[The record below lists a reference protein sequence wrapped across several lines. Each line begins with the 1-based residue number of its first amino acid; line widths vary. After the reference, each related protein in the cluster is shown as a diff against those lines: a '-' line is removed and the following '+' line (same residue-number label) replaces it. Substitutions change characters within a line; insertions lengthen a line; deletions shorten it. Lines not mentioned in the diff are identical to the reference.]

1 MTGALAASAF
11 AAPPG
16 RRPSLPPPPARRQG
30 RVRGAARRATPAAP
44 PICHTRPIRR
54 RSARPLAIPL
64 TARPPP
70 RVVATPDTCPV
81 CGGESIRRAPLLDR
95 IKGVGIPAVG
105 GSLKTRKSCETYL
118 KCHGCTVEFVYAERG
133 IEQIMNGLLVEDN
146 IPDQIE
152 YYYKEAIEVPDLL
165 TKHRTAIIRRVHVKR
180 SLLGVSSAKKELI
193 ICFKYKGIRTFGS
206 FIRETDSRRRA
217 HYVFKELSMA

>member
-16 RRPSLPPPPARRQG
+16 RRPSLPPPARHRG
-30 RVRGAARRATPAAP
+30 RVRGASRRATPA
-44 PICHTRPIRR
+44 PIHHTRPIRR
-54 RSARPLAIPL
+54 CPARSPAIPL

-70 RVVATPDTCPV
+70 RAVATPDTCPI
-81 CGGESIRRAPLLDR
+81 CGGTSIKRAPLFDR
-95 IKGVGIPAVG
+95 LKGVGIPAVG

-118 KCHGCTVEFVYAERG
+118 KCHGCTAEFVYAERG

-146 IPDQIE
+146 IPGQIE

-180 SLLGVSSAKKELI
+180 SLLGVSSTKKELI
-193 ICFKYKGIRTFGS
+193 ICFNYKGIRTFGS

-217 HYVFKELSMA
+217 HYVFKELNME